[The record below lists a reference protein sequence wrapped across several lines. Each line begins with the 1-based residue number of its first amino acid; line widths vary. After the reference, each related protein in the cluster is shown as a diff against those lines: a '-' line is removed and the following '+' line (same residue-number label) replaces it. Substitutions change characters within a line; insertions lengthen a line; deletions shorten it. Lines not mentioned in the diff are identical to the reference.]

1 MRNTLLFTF
10 IATIPLAALSCEPSS
25 SSAKRGR
32 VWRPAEARVDMA
44 ADAIGGFG
52 ESGCDAL
59 LRYLASTERW
69 ELRQERGRVYA
80 VRLERVD
87 GIYETTLNGFYRHD
101 DDDGDRTTRVLLA
114 LGEPY
119 GLRVHYRI
127 TRAIPGDRPINLTI
141 EGPHRGSPGYTSY
154 LTVDGD
160 EIFLEVYERAPELR
174 RRFTQQAL
182 NDVSEELREVL
193 RYIDVVAETGLLPA
207 GSPHADPPPPAAQLE
222 IRDGMQP
229 GIYSVDAALNPRSR
243 GYAFMKVFEAET
255 NLLLSGE
262 AVKER
267 SLRFVG
273 WSEDG
278 EVYFPYDSELKVYE
292 GDWDTQYLA
301 RFELWHHSETG
312 EDVKHGEMTR
322 MISGWQR

>member
-1 MRNTLLFTF
+1 MRNTFLLIV
-10 IATIPLAALSCEPSS
+10 IATILLTALSCEPSS
-25 SSAKRGR
+25 SSSRRGR
-32 VWRPAEARVDMA
+32 LWRPAEARVDIPG
-44 ADAIGGFG
+44 DAIGRFG
-52 ESGCDAL
+52 KSGCDAL
-59 LRYLASTERW
+59 FRYLASSERW
-69 ELRQERGRVYA
+69 ELRQERERVYA

-87 GIYETTLNGFYRHD
+87 GTYETTLNGFYSHY
-101 DDDGDRTTRVLLA
+101 DDDGRRSTRVLLA

-127 TRAIPGDRPINLTI
+127 TRVIPGDDSIDLTV

-154 LTVDGD
+154 LTVDGG
-160 EIFLEVYERAPELR
+160 EIFLEIYERAPELR

-182 NDVSEELREVL
+182 TEVSDELGEVL
-193 RYIDVVAETGLLPA
+193 RHIDAVAETGLLPA
-207 GSPHADPPPPAAQLE
+207 ESPYAAPPALAAELE
-222 IRDGMQP
+222 IRDGMQL
-229 GIYSVDAALNPRSR
+229 GIYLVDAALNPRSR
-243 GYAFMKVFEAET
+243 GYAFMKVFDAGT
-255 NLLLSGE
+255 NHLLSGE
-262 AVKER
+262 EVKER

-312 EDVKHGEMTR
+312 EDVKHWEMTR